1 MINSPIR
8 SQRCNMNNSDALNEY
23 VVKDLFQTELINIIG
38 NNNLNGLKQ
47 LISSPTFSIL
57 TKEQIDSSAFQVAY
71 FTCEQMR
78 VHESEIIKYLI
89 FDYGIKEE
97 NSIDL
102 IKVNVNPFI
111 KQMFQSRNLNT
122 ELSVELENTSNR
134 PSKKLKV

>member
-1 MINSPIR
+1 
-8 SQRCNMNNSDALNEY
+8 MNNSDALNEY

>member
-1 MINSPIR
+1 
-8 SQRCNMNNSDALNEY
+8 MNNSDALNEY

-89 FDYGIKEE
+89 FDYCIKEE

-102 IKVNVNPFI
+102 IKVNVNPLI
-111 KQMFQSRNLNT
+111 KKMFQSRNLNA

>member
-1 MINSPIR
+1 
-8 SQRCNMNNSDALNEY
+8 MNNSDALNEY

-111 KQMFQSRNLNT
+111 KQMFQSRNLNA
-122 ELSVELENTSNR
+122 ELSLELENTSNR